1 MSSSVI
7 GTLNPKLATEI
18 HPPEIEDTY
27 QDINSDEFEEYSD
40 LEDEEGGT
48 PPSPALEQLMD
59 QMNAT
64 FSEEDI
70 DDMYTYLKEAGMTI
84 LSGAV
89 PRALFSPPGS
99 FCVVLGMLAW
109 IKLYV
114 VEKRTPIAILLLAL
128 GSQIPLNIHKEPHT
142 DSGLLQRLL
151 KVTLSRILRRREKLP
166 NVNTPDDVVAL
177 IKRSKNIIVLTGAG
191 ISVSCGIPDF
201 RSSSGI
207 YAQIN
212 ENNNYEL
219 EDPQQM
225 FDIDYF
231 REKPSVFYSFAS
243 QIYPSNFIPSPC
255 HRFIKLLENRGK
267 LLRNYTQ
274 NIDTLE
280 TEVGVKRV
288 LQCHGSFA
296 TATCIQCKTK
306 VNGAELKDDIFANR
320 IPLCKVCNETVPPKP
335 QSKSKKKDVWNP
347 RQRDEDD
354 DLDIPTPPLP
364 KGIMKPDIV
373 FFGEPLTDDFDHYL
387 FEDRETV
394 DLLLVIGTSLKAGS
408 SSTAGSL
415 IFDVILLRL
424 LLFLSSSR
432 MYRTR
437 YHRYHN
443 THRSE
448 LRTYL
453 STHLGPDKQNASH
466 ARYSRRQWTPI
477 IWPIFLTDCLRIRI
491 KVVLLGDAD
500 RVVEYLCGQ
509 LGWTLPA
516 ITAKPGK
523 SGKEKPD
530 HPSGSGIKPT
540 KAFNH
545 EHVWMFPGAE
555 GGNWALRDPPVAK
568 LPTLATPLSRPNISP
583 VFTRKYSSSE
593 HSPAP
598 SDRQDS
604 DRSVKKS
611 RLH

>member
-1 MSSSVI
+1 MSSSVV
-7 GTLNPKLATEI
+7 GTLIPKSATEI

-27 QDINSDEFEEYSD
+27 QDVNSDEFEEYSD

-48 PPSPALEQLMD
+48 PPSPALEKLMD

-64 FSEEDI
+64 FSEDDI
-70 DDMYTYLKEAGMTI
+70 DDMYTYLKEAGM
-84 LSGAV
+84 
-89 PRALFSPPGS
+89 
-99 FCVVLGMLAW
+99 LAW

-114 VEKRTPIAILLLAL
+114 VEKRIPIVILLLAL

-142 DSGLLQRLL
+142 DPGLLQRLL

-177 IKRSKNIIVLTGAG
+177 IKRSKKVIVLTGAG

-219 EDPQQM
+219 DDPQQM

-255 HRFIKLLENRGK
+255 HRFIKLLEDKDK

-296 TATCIQCKTK
+296 TATCIQCKTR

-320 IPLCKVCNETVPPKP
+320 IPLCKVCNKTAPPKP

-347 RQRDEDD
+347 RQKDEDD
-354 DLDIPTPPLP
+354 DLDIPSPPLP

-373 FFGEPLTDDFDHYL
+373 FFGEPLTDDFDQYL

-394 DLLLVIGTSLKAGS
+394 DLLLVIGTSLKVAP
-408 SSTAGSL
+408 
-415 IFDVILLRL
+415 V
-424 LLFLSSSR
+424 
-432 MYRTR
+432 
-437 YHRYHN
+437 
-443 THRSE
+443 SE
-448 LRTYL
+448 LL
-453 STHLGPDKQNASH
+453 THVPHSVPQVLINKTPVTHVSPD
-466 ARYSRRQWTPI
+466 
-477 IWPIFLTDCLRIRI
+477 
-491 KVVLLGDAD
+491 VVLLGDAD
-500 RVVEYLCGQ
+500 RVVEYLCER

-516 ITAKPGK
+516 ITAKPINDGK
-523 SGKEKPD
+523 GKPD
-530 HPSGSGIKPT
+530 HPSGSRIKPT
-540 KAFNH
+540 KASNH
-545 EHVWMFPGAE
+545 GHVWMFPGAE
-555 GGNWALRDPPVAK
+555 GGNWALRDPPPVAR
-568 LPTLATPLSRPNISP
+568 LPPLATPPVRPSTAP
-583 VFTRKYSSSE
+583 VFTRKYSSGK

-598 SDRQDS
+598 SDQQGS

-611 RLH
+611 RLQ

>member
-1 MSSSVI
+1 MDESMQPQFLTVGDPNPLCTFSV
-7 GTLNPKLATEI
+7 
-18 HPPEIEDTY
+18 
-27 QDINSDEFEEYSD
+27 
-40 LEDEEGGT
+40 
-48 PPSPALEQLMD
+48 
-59 QMNAT
+59 NAT
-64 FSEEDI
+64 FSEDHI
-70 DDMYTYLKEAGMTI
+70 DEMYTYLKEA
-84 LSGAV
+84 
-89 PRALFSPPGS
+89 
-99 FCVVLGMLAW
+99 GMLAW

-114 VEKRTPIAILLLAL
+114 VEKKTPIAVLLLAL
-128 GSQIPLNIHKEPHT
+128 GSHIPLNINKEPHT
-142 DSGLLQRLL
+142 DPGLLQRLL
-151 KVTLSRILRRREKLP
+151 KVTLSRILRRREKLS

-177 IKRSKNIIVLTGAG
+177 IKRSRKIIVLTGAG

-212 ENNNYEL
+212 ESNNYEL

-255 HRFIKLLENRGK
+255 HRFIKLLEDKDK

-296 TATCIQCKTK
+296 TATCIQCKAK

-320 IPLCKVCNETVPPKP
+320 IPQCKVCNKSVPSKP

-387 FEDRETV
+387 FKDRETV
-394 DLLLVIGTSLKAGS
+394 DLLLVIGTSLKVAPVS
-408 SSTAGSL
+408 EILTHVPHSVPQVL
-415 IFDVILLRL
+415 INKTPV
-424 LLFLSSSR
+424 
-432 MYRTR
+432 
-437 YHRYHN
+437 
-443 THRSE
+443 THVS
-448 LRTYL
+448 
-453 STHLGPDKQNASH
+453 PD
-466 ARYSRRQWTPI
+466 
-477 IWPIFLTDCLRIRI
+477 
-491 KVVLLGDAD
+491 VVLLGDAD
-500 RVVEYLCGQ
+500 RVVEYLCER

-516 ITAKPGK
+516 ATAKSSK
-523 SGKEKPD
+523 N
-530 HPSGSGIKPT
+530 GSNGVSDSSRPTIRPT
-540 KAFNH
+540 KAINH
-545 EHVWMFPGAE
+545 EHVWMFPGAD
-555 GGNWALRDPPVAK
+555 GGKWALRDSPPTTK
-568 LPTLATPLSRPNISP
+568 LSPVPTPPPRPNSSP
-583 VFTRKYSSSE
+583 AFTRKYSPDDRP
-593 HSPAP
+593 PAP
-598 SDRQDS
+598 LDRHDS
-604 DRSVKKS
+604 DRSIKKS